1 MTDCYFNLNG
11 EMHSSFV
18 YDGVRATAF
27 SGNGPDRNNPDSG
40 GVASNGPIPP
50 GSYWIV
56 DRLSGGKLGGLR
68 DFFSNRDEWF
78 ALYRDDGSIDD
89 ETFYNGVRRG
99 EFRLHPIGPL
109 RMSIGCI
116 VLEYSTEFATLRKY
130 LKAQPVQ
137 FIPGTST
144 RTYGSVAVGQVILDD
159 RVQPRGRGSSAA

>member
-27 SGNGPDRNNPDSG
+27 SGNGPDRNNPGSG
-40 GVASNGPIPP
+40 AVARNGPIPP

-56 DRLSGGKLGGLR
+56 DRASGGTLGGLR
-68 DFFSNRDEWF
+68 DLISHRDQWF

-89 ETFYNGVRRG
+89 ETFYDGVRRG

-116 VLEYSTEFATLRKY
+116 VLEYATEFDALRTY
-130 LKAQPVQ
+130 LKAQPLQ
-137 FIPGTST
+137 LIPGTAT
-144 RTYGSVAVGQVILDD
+144 RTYGLVAVGQVILDD
-159 RVQPRGRGSSAA
+159 RVQPRGPRSATA